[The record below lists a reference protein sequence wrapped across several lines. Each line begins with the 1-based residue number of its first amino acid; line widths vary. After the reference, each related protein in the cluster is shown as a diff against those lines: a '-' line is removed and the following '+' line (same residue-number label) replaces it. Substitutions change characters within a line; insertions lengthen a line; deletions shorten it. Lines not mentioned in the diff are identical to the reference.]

1 MERRDTPS
9 ELPPEDD
16 DLALERALFN
26 VDDDDFSLFR
36 AAALLPRIE
45 GRRVDLDA
53 LDGAVQ
59 TIADRVRARLD
70 AGAAWPA
77 PVAAIVETMF
87 RELGFQGDGDEYDA
101 PRNSFLD
108 DVVERRRGLP
118 IALSVLTCEV
128 ARRAGIDAHGI
139 AFPGHFLVG
148 VRDRAK
154 PPAASLELV
163 VLDPF
168 HRGRLLSQKHL
179 EQQLFQ
185 LTGKAVE
192 LTAEHLAPAPPE
204 QILVRMINNLRGS
217 YLRRQDPLRLARAL
231 SRLLVLRP
239 KDAAALVERAEARR
253 ELLDAAGA
261 AQDAEQGLAEAPN
274 ARIAA
279 RAKKILQTLADD
291 ARFAS

>member
-1 MERRDTPS
+1 VERRDTPS
-9 ELPPEDD
+9 ELPAEDD

-53 LDGAVQ
+53 LDEAVQ
-59 TIADRVRARLD
+59 TIADRVRARLQPS
-70 AGAAWPA
+70 AAWPA
-77 PVAAIVETMF
+77 PVTAIVETMF
-87 RELGFQGDGDEYDA
+87 RELGFQGDGDVYDA

-148 VRDRAK
+148 VRDRAQ
-154 PPAASLELV
+154 ASVELV

-185 LTGKAVE
+185 LTGKPVE
-192 LTAEHLAPAPPE
+192 LTAEHLAPASPE
-204 QILVRMINNLRGS
+204 QVLVRMINNLRGS
-217 YLRRQDPLRLARAL
+217 YLRRQDPLRLSRAL

-239 KDAAALVERAEARR
+239 KDAAALVERAETRR

-261 AQDAEQGLAEAPN
+261 AQDAEAGLAEAPN